1 MIFQQLPVQFLDV
14 RNACR
19 IDSDAGEC
27 AGVRLN
33 RSRQWNELY
42 ANQLPARIETLIVR
56 LKGEKP
62 HWGGRKTGE
71 LVVRRPGGEVSGPKQ
86 FQ

>member
-1 MIFQQLPVQFLDV
+1 VEGAFGYGRTPATKSM
-14 RNACR
+14 
-19 IDSDAGEC
+19 
-27 AGVRLN
+27 
-33 RSRQWNELY
+33 Y

-62 HWGGRKTGE
+62 HWGARKIRE
-71 LVVRRPGGEVSGPKQ
+71 LLVRRLDGEVRGSKQ